1 MPVTPEVSPNVDV
14 PLSVTPQQ
22 MGAGLGQA
30 VSQIGDTASDIHFA
44 AVEHANQTAVLDA
57 DNQIQ
62 QAVQQGLYDP
72 KTGVLNQKAGKD
84 APGLVDNALSQYDS
98 QVSKVASGLANDR
111 QRAQFQQLAQ
121 ERRFHVEHELGQY
134 EHAETT
140 RYAEETDKASVENAA
155 ISAERATDPSQV
167 DDAIGIQMA
176 VVADAGH
183 RNGSPP
189 GAIQA
194 QQAEVASATYART
207 ILALADRGDSVAAAD
222 AEKRWGDKLLG
233 NDARQ
238 VHNTLRVAVSNT
250 ESRSVADEI
259 IGSQGEN
266 ADLQGSLDA
275 LEKRNLT
282 NTEVYDKAK
291 DRIVNHFRL
300 ANEAETARQ
309 ANLYEKG
316 ADLIDQS
323 ANPAD
328 PDNIPPSMWA
338 SMKPAYRTKMR
349 AYAKARS
356 QGEDLVTDRRL
367 YQELVLQ
374 RAHDPMAF
382 AKRDLVPEHLS
393 KADFERFQGDQG
405 EIAKGSTKLVA
416 SFKSNAQEIDQALLQ
431 GGMTPTKSGKKMS
444 DDEVDFRDQL
454 GNAVTAEQQ
463 TTGKEVSPARVG
475 EIAKAMLENAVLA
488 RSARQDPLSG
498 VDPWSTLKTLF
509 SSGKTTYAH
518 AFQSP
523 VAHKLAYSPAQVPP
537 DAALKH
543 HRALIAAGYANPT
556 EEQVRQRYNE
566 DLVEAYRDGE

>member
-1 MPVTPEVSPNVDV
+1 MPVTPEVTPSVDV
-14 PLSVTPQQ
+14 PLSITPQQ

-30 VSQIGDTASDIHFA
+30 EARIGDTASDIHFA

-57 DNQIQ
+57 DNQVQ

-121 ERRFHVEHELGQY
+121 ERRFHVEHQLGQY

-140 RYAEETDKASVENAA
+140 RYADEVDKASVDNAA
-155 ISAERATDPSQV
+155 VAAEQATDPSQV
-167 DDAIGIQMA
+167 EDAIGIQMA
-176 VVADAGH
+176 VVADAGK
-183 RNGSPP
+183 RNGHPP
-189 GAIQA
+189 EAIQA
-194 QQAEVASATYART
+194 QQAEVASGTYART

-222 AEKRWGDKLLG
+222 AAKRWGDKLIG
-233 NDARQ
+233 SDARQ
-238 VHNTLRVAVSNT
+238 VRNTLRVAVSNT
-250 ESRSVADEI
+250 DSRSVADEI
-259 IGSQGEN
+259 IGGQGEN

-275 LEKRNLT
+275 LEKRNIT
-282 NTEVYDKAK
+282 DTEVYDKAK

-309 ANLYEKG
+309 GSLYETA
-316 ADLIDQS
+316 ADAIDQS
-323 ANPAD
+323 PNPAD
-328 PDNIPPSMWA
+328 PGSVPPSVWA
-338 SMKPAYRTKMR
+338 DMKPAYRNKAR
-349 AYAKARS
+349 AYAKARA
-356 QGEDLVTDRRL
+356 QGVDLVTDRRL

-382 AKRDLVPEHLS
+382 AKRDLVAEHLS
-393 KADFERFQGDQG
+393 KADFERFQGDQA
-405 EIAKGSTKLVA
+405 EIAKGSSKLVA
-416 SFKSNAQEIDQALLQ
+416 SFKTNAQEIDQAMLQ

-444 DDEVDFRDQL
+444 DDEVAFRDQL

-463 TTGKEVSPARVG
+463 ATGKEVSPTRVG
-475 EIAKAMLENAVLA
+475 EIATSLLQKTVLA
-488 RSARQDPLSG
+488 RNVRPEPLSG
-498 VDPWSTLKTLF
+498 IDPWATLKTLF
-509 SSGKTTYAH
+509 SSGKTSYAH

-523 VAHKLAYSPAQVPP
+523 VAQKLAYSPAQVPP
-537 DAALKH
+537 DAARR
-543 HRALIAAGYANPT
+543 HRQALIAAGYVNPT
-556 EEQVRQRYNE
+556 EEQIRTRYNE

>member
-1 MPVTPEVSPNVDV
+1 MPVTPEVTPSVDV
-14 PLSVTPQQ
+14 PLSITPQQ

-30 VSQIGDTASDIHFA
+30 EARIGDTASDIHFA

-57 DNQIQ
+57 DNQVQ

-72 KTGVLNQKAGKD
+72 KSGVLNQKAGKD

-98 QVSKVASGLANDR
+98 QVSKVASSLANDR
-111 QRAQFQQLAQ
+111 QRAQFAQLAQ
-121 ERRFHVEHELGQY
+121 ERRFHVEHQLGQY
-134 EHAETT
+134 EHEETT
-140 RYAEETDKASVENAA
+140 RYADEVDKASIDNAA
-155 ISAERATDPSQV
+155 IAAERATDPSQV

-183 RNGSPP
+183 RNGHPP
-189 GAIQA
+189 EEIQA

-207 ILALADRGDSVAAAD
+207 ILALADRGDSAAAAD
-222 AEKRWGDKLLG
+222 AEKRWGDKLIG

-250 ESRSVADEI
+250 DSRTVADEI
-259 IGSQGEN
+259 IGSQGEE

-309 ANLYEKG
+309 ADLYEKG
-316 ADLIDQS
+316 ADLIDQA

-328 PDNIPPSMWA
+328 PDTIPPSLWA

-382 AKRDLVPEHLS
+382 AKRDLVVEHLS
-393 KADFERFQGDQG
+393 KADFEHFQGDQA

-431 GGMTPTKSGKKMS
+431 GGMTPTRSSRKMS
-444 DDEVDFRDQL
+444 DDEVAFRDQL

-475 EIAKAMLENAVLA
+475 EIAKALLEKTVLA
-488 RSARQDPLSG
+488 QSARQDPLSG

-523 VAHKLAYSPAQVPP
+523 VAQKLAYSPAQVPP
-537 DAALKH
+537 AAALKH
-543 HRALIAAGYANPT
+543 RRALIAAGYANPT

-566 DLVEAYRDGE
+566 DLVEAFRDGE